1 MKLGKN
7 YIILLVVY
15 LFTIGAV
22 LYFSSVYRNTLKVNE
37 SELFNDITSSRY
49 DVLYSNVYNYSLEH
63 SDFKIYVS
71 EKYSVDDSEVLF
83 LNSDFVSSK
92 NLNRL
97 IFDFG
102 YSYNINKGSVP
113 FYIVFKDG
121 KIKEIVHD

>member
-1 MKLGKN
+1 MKLGRN
-7 YIILLVVY
+7 HIILLVVY
-15 LFTIGAV
+15 LFTIGVV

-37 SELFNDITSSRY
+37 SEFYNDITSSRY
-49 DVLYSNVYNYSLEH
+49 DVIYSNVYNYSLEH

-71 EKYSVDDSEVLF
+71 DNYSVDDSEVLF
-83 LNSDFVSSK
+83 LNSNQVSSK